1 MDDKGS
7 IRFLT
12 KKWGLGGAIGVNII
26 KGDRGAVGH
35 LGGGIIRHNLGRG
48 AVGHLGGGIV

>member
-1 MDDKGS
+1 MDYKGS

-35 LGGGIIRHNLGRG
+35 LGGGI
-48 AVGHLGGGIV
+48 V